1 MVVGSTV
8 GRSVP
13 LKCDG
18 DPLFLYTRQSGLDG
32 LCAQGHPTAHGSLLN
47 EDLHWLI
54 FSCDTMGNDY
64 LYVGMTICV
73 LGSMLKFWDP
83 HDCKH

>member
-54 FSCDTMGNDY
+54 FSCDCTMENDY
-64 LYVGMTICV
+64 LCVGVYAEI
-73 LGSMLKFWDP
+73 LGPS
-83 HDCKH
+83 